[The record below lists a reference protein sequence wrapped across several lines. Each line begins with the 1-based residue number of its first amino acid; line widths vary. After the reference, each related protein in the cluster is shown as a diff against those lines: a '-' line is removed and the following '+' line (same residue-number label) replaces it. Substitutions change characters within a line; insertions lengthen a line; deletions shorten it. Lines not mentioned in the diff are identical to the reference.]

1 MKRIL
6 QLLLVTLVFSSC
18 SNIIVPY
25 YTTVDKIT
33 KVNPGMTKQDV
44 VATLGISPYE
54 VFHGIE
60 EGCEIHQFKYKH
72 KEIQHGTL
80 NSYANTKGADRFVDP
95 SNLYVYYRDGRME
108 SLVTD
113 DGKKGG
119 AMVLSFANEL
129 VDACNGPEEVYGCM
143 DREALNYN
151 QEATHQRDGSVI
163 ESGSTIRI
171 GDCEYCACDYILNRR
186 YDAKKDCGER
196 CIPLNPS
203 EEEEEEIITNDP
215 ECTLCDLAEKE
226 NAQININLD
235 FDNEEPEYNGYISKL
250 FGNNINFKK
259 KKKSKK
265 QKLPRISS
273 GSSSSN
279 FGVGVGL
286 RDGGL
291 FLAASRSKSLL
302 NSKLSSETS
311 FSYFLTES
319 GEILG
324 GESGSTVD
332 DMYIN
337 NTMMLSQTF
346 IFDLKWSL
354 GIGVSSAFGAYNSN
368 TIEWNNETFDYDETE
383 TSSFGIYPL
392 SLVVNKNFGRFG
404 VRYETAIMKLQNI
417 NKGSSFGLTYN
428 F

>member
-1 MKRIL
+1 MKKVLHLLITIL
-6 QLLLVTLVFSSC
+6 IFSSC
-18 SNIIVPY
+18 SNIIIPY

-33 KVNPGMTKQDV
+33 KVNPGMTKQEV
-44 VATLGISPYE
+44 VATLEISPYE

-80 NSYANTKGADRFVDP
+80 NSYSKIKGDDRFVDP

-119 AMVLSFANEL
+119 PMVLSFANEL
-129 VDACNGPEEVYGCM
+129 VDACNGPKEVYGCM

-151 QEATHQRDGSVI
+151 KEATHQRDGAVI

-171 GDCEYCACDYILNRR
+171 GDCEYCACDYIVNRR
-186 YDAKKDCGER
+186 YDAKKECGER

-203 EEEEEEIITNDP
+203 EEEEELVTITNDP

-250 FGNNINFKK
+250 FGNNVHFKK

-273 GSSSSN
+273 GSSSSSSSSD
-279 FGVGVGL
+279 FGIGVGL

-291 FLAASRSKSLL
+291 FLAPKFSKPL

-311 FSYFLTES
+311 FSYFLTSSTE
-319 GEILG
+319 ENNAIDLG
-324 GESGSTVD
+324 DYGDVS
-332 DMYIN
+332 IN
-337 NTMMLSQTF
+337 NKMMLSQAF
-346 IFDLKWSL
+346 IFDFKWSL
-354 GIGVSSAFGAYNSN
+354 GIGISSGVGVYKQQ
-368 TIEWNNETFDYDETE
+368 
-383 TSSFGIYPL
+383 SSLEESPASLGVYPL

-404 VRYETAIMKLQNI
+404 IRYETAIMKLQNI
-417 NKGSSFGLTYN
+417 KKGTSFGLTYN